1 MTSSRLWFS
10 LLLAAAFAGRATA
23 LWPWPQNIQTS
34 DQRYVLYPNNFQFQ
48 YDVSSAAQPGC
59 SVLDEA
65 FQRYR
70 DLLFGSGSWPR
81 PYLTGKRHTL
91 EKNVLVVSV
100 VTPGCN
106 QLPTLESVE
115 NYTLTINDDQ
125 CLLLSETVWGA
136 LRGLE
141 TFSQL
146 VWKSAEGTFFINKT
160 EIEDF
165 PRFPHR
171 GLLLDTS
178 RHYLPLSSI
187 LDTLDVMAYNK
198 LNVFHWHLV
207 DDPSFPYESFTFP
220 ELMRKG
226 SYNPVT
232 HIYTAQDV
240 KEVIEY
246 ARLRGI
252 RVLAEFDTP
261 GHTLSW
267 GPGIPGLLTPCYSG
281 SEPSGTF
288 GPVNPSLNNTYEF
301 MSTFF
306 LEVSSVF
313 PDFYLHLGGDE
324 VDFTCWKSNPE
335 IQDFMR
341 KKGFGEDF
349 KQLESFYIQTLLD
362 IVSSY
367 GKGYVVWQEVFD
379 NKVKIQPDTIIQVWR
394 EDIPVNYM
402 KELELVTKA
411 GFRALLSAPWYLN
424 RISYGPDWK
433 DFYVV
438 EPLAFEG
445 TPEQKALVIG
455 GEACM
460 WGEYVDN
467 TNLVPR
473 LWPRAGAVAE
483 RLWSNKLTSDLTF
496 AYERLSHFRC
506 ELLRLQGRRTCL
518 RLRDSAASCLTSPST
533 GAGARGS
540 ALGELGREPRESR
553 TGTSSQTPAFSR
565 HLGPGPPRP
574 GPAPFLPA
582 PPPLR
587 PSTRTPP
594 PGQPPALS
602 ARAPPPPPGPRH
614 RSREGTAG
622 QAGPVGP
629 AGGLTG
635 RGHGRGAGRV
645 SAARWPRPAPGF
657 QHRGQRRRHERAKP
671 RSRRTHEGPRRHQ
684 ALRGADPAG
693 LGRAGPQA
701 AVRGVRPHLRADGA
715 EGPAHRPPQRLCLPH
730 LLRPGLCSQGPE
742 CTARAEDPAREDRK
756 LFVGMLGK
764 QQGEEDVRR
773 LFQPFGHI
781 EECTVLRS
789 PDGTSK
795 GCAFVKFGS
804 QGEAQAAIQGLHGSR
819 TMAGASSSLV
829 VKLADTDRERAL
841 RRMQQMAGHLGAFH
855 PAPLPLGACGAYT
868 TAILQHQAALLAAAQ
883 GPGLGPV
890 AAVAA
895 QMQHVAAFSLVA
907 APLLPAAA
915 ANSPPGSGPGTLP
928 GLPAPIGVNGFGP
941 LTPQTNGQ
949 PGSDTLYNNGL
960 SPYPAQSPGVA
971 DPLQQAYTGMHHYA
985 AAYPSA
991 YAPVSTAFP
1000 QQPSALPQQQREGP
1014 EGCNLF
1020 IYHLPQEFGDAE
1032 LIQTFLPFGAV
1043 VSAKVFVD
1051 RATNQSKCF
1060 GFVSFDNPTSAQTAI
1075 QAMNGFQIGMKRLK
1089 VQLKRPK
1096 DANRPY

>member
-1 MTSSRLWFS
+1 MASSRLWFS

-81 PYLTGKRHTL
+81 PYLTGWPHQAYPVFPGKRHTL

-267 GPGIPGLLTPCYSG
+267 GPGKNDRDSAYYAQSEASG
-281 SEPSGTF
+281 HWLME
-288 GPVNPSLNNTYEF
+288 VAYPSLV

-313 PDFYLHLGGDE
+313 PDLYLHLGGDE
-324 VDFTCWKSNPE
+324 VDFTCWKSNPD

-341 KKGFGEDF
+341 KKGFGRKEGGWGP
-349 KQLESFYIQTLLD
+349 L
-362 IVSSY
+362 
-367 GKGYVVWQEVFD
+367 GGYVVWQEVFD
-379 NKVKIQPDTIIQVWR
+379 NKVKIRPDTIIQVWR
-394 EDIPVNYM
+394 EDTPVNYM

-483 RLWSNKLTSDLTF
+483 RLWSNKLTSDQTF

-506 ELLRLQGRRTCL
+506 ELLR
-518 RLRDSAASCLTSPST
+518 
-533 GAGARGS
+533 
-540 ALGELGREPRESR
+540 
-553 TGTSSQTPAFSR
+553 
-565 HLGPGPPRP
+565 
-574 GPAPFLPA
+574 
-582 PPPLR
+582 
-587 PSTRTPP
+587 
-594 PGQPPALS
+594 
-602 ARAPPPPPGPRH
+602 
-614 RSREGTAG
+614 
-622 QAGPVGP
+622 
-629 AGGLTG
+629 
-635 RGHGRGAGRV
+635 
-645 SAARWPRPAPGF
+645 
-657 QHRGQRRRHERAKP
+657 
-671 RSRRTHEGPRRHQ
+671 
-684 ALRGADPAG
+684 
-693 LGRAGPQA
+693 
-701 AVRGVRPHLRADGA
+701 RGVQAQPLN
-715 EGPAHRPPQRLCLPH
+715 
-730 LLRPGLCSQGPE
+730 
-742 CTARAEDPAREDRK
+742 
-756 LFVGMLGK
+756 VGFC
-764 QQGEEDVRR
+764 E
-773 LFQPFGHI
+773 
-781 EECTVLRS
+781 
-789 PDGTSK
+789 
-795 GCAFVKFGS
+795 
-804 QGEAQAAIQGLHGSR
+804 
-819 TMAGASSSLV
+819 
-829 VKLADTDRERAL
+829 
-841 RRMQQMAGHLGAFH
+841 
-855 PAPLPLGACGAYT
+855 
-868 TAILQHQAALLAAAQ
+868 
-883 GPGLGPV
+883 
-890 AAVAA
+890 
-895 QMQHVAAFSLVA
+895 
-907 APLLPAAA
+907 
-915 ANSPPGSGPGTLP
+915 
-928 GLPAPIGVNGFGP
+928 
-941 LTPQTNGQ
+941 
-949 PGSDTLYNNGL
+949 
-960 SPYPAQSPGVA
+960 
-971 DPLQQAYTGMHHYA
+971 
-985 AAYPSA
+985 
-991 YAPVSTAFP
+991 
-1000 QQPSALPQQQREGP
+1000 
-1014 EGCNLF
+1014 
-1020 IYHLPQEFGDAE
+1020 QEFE
-1032 LIQTFLPFGAV
+1032 QT
-1043 VSAKVFVD
+1043 
-1051 RATNQSKCF
+1051 
-1060 GFVSFDNPTSAQTAI
+1060 
-1075 QAMNGFQIGMKRLK
+1075 
-1089 VQLKRPK
+1089 
-1096 DANRPY
+1096 